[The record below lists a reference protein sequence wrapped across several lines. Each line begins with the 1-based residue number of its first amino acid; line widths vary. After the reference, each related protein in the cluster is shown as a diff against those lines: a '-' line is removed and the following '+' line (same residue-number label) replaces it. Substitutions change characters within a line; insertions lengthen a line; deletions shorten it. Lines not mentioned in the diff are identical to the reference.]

1 MEEALHDVPLLR
13 KFEGLTRNTSA
24 PDETTILRFRRLVEE
39 HKLALQILA
48 LVNDLLQAVA
58 FRNIFKFSFASATS
72 TADCSRPQARSHD
85 GIRAPPQSR
94 SDFRYPGACSD
105 CASLPFA
112 QCGDRSA
119 QATLLRGLQSSW
131 LVWPPQP

>member
-58 FRNIFKFSFASATS
+58 FRNISKFSFASATS
-72 TADCSRPQARSHD
+72 RHSRLFS
-85 GIRAPPQSR
+85 
-94 SDFRYPGACSD
+94 
-105 CASLPFA
+105 AS
-112 QCGDRSA
+112 
-119 QATLLRGLQSSW
+119 SS
-131 LVWPPQP
+131 LT